1 MTHLLITRRAALA
14 LAVALP
20 LLLGALVRPALADEG
35 MWTFHN
41 FPNAKLKQ
49 QHGVELS
56 DEWLA
61 HLRQSVV
68 RLSGCT
74 ATFVSAEG
82 LILTNHH
89 CAAACLAEN
98 SRQGQD
104 RLADGFVSRSRDEEI
119 KCSTQVADVL
129 MGREDI
135 TAKLAAAVA
144 GKDDKT
150 AGEIRK
156 RTLTQLE
163 QACVQ
168 AAGTTDP
175 RRCETV
181 SLYQGGQYFLYKYK
195 RYTDVRLAFAPED
208 SIAAFGGDPDNFQ
221 YPRWC
226 LDMTLLRAYENGK
239 PAKIE
244 HFLPV
249 NWDGPKAGELVF
261 VAGHPG
267 STDRQLTVAQLEA
280 LRASLPASL
289 LRSAEL
295 RGRYIQAAQAGGETG
310 RIMSD
315 PLMSLENGIK
325 VRRKQLDALLD
336 GTLMAQKSRDE
347 AALRQLAKLGGANDP
362 WVAIAKAE
370 QRGLELQLPLT
381 YIEGSAGFN
390 SSLFRYARTLVRAAA
405 ERSKP
410 NEERL
415 REFTDSSLV
424 PLQQRLF
431 APVPVYAE
439 REKLTL
445 SLGLMRLREM
455 LGPDH
460 PLAANLFKEISPE
473 ALADDLVNKTTLGDA
488 AVRKQLWE
496 GGTAAIEAST
506 DPMIRIARLVDA
518 QARTLRKQFEDE
530 VESPIE
536 TASERIAKARF
547 AAFGT
552 AVYPD
557 ATFTLRLNWGTVQGW
572 NENGSAVAPFSP
584 LRRAYERATGAE
596 PFRLPD
602 SWLKARDRLNLDT
615 PFNLSSNNDIVGGN
629 SGSSMVNARG
639 EVVGLVFDGNIH
651 SISGSYWFDTARNRA
666 VSVHPAI
673 MKLALTQV
681 YDTAAL
687 AAELG
692 IKR

>member
-1 MTHLLITRRAALA
+1 MTGPSRKRLALVAMAAL
-14 LAVALP
+14 LP
-20 LLLGALVRPALADEG
+20 LLLAAVSRPARADEG
-35 MWTFHN
+35 MWTFHD
-41 FPNAKLKQ
+41 FPNALLKR
-49 QHGVELS
+49 QHGVELGA
-56 DEWLA
+56 DWLA
-61 HLRQSVV
+61 DLRQSVV

-104 RLADGFVSRSRDEEI
+104 RLADGFVSRSRDEEL
-119 KCSTQVADVL
+119 KCTTQVADVL

-135 TAKLAAAVA
+135 TAKVAAAVA
-144 GKDDKT
+144 GKDAKT

-156 RTLTQLE
+156 RTLIQLE

-168 AAGTTDP
+168 EAGTADP

-181 SLYQGGQYFLYKYK
+181 TLYNGGQYFLYKYK
-195 RYTDVRLAFAPED
+195 RYSDVRLAFAPED

-239 PAKIE
+239 PARIE
-244 HFLPV
+244 HFRPI
-249 NWDGPKAGELVF
+249 NWEGPKAGELVF

-267 STDRQLTVAQLEA
+267 STDRLLTVAQLEA

-295 RGRYIQAAQAGGETG
+295 RGRYIQAAQAGGETA
-310 RIMSD
+310 RIMGD
-315 PLMSLENGIK
+315 PLTGLENGIK

-336 GTLMAQKSRDE
+336 GKLMAQKQRDE
-347 AALRQLAKLGGANDP
+347 TALRQRAKLSGPQDP
-362 WVAIAKAE
+362 WEAIARAE
-370 QRGLELQLPLT
+370 QRGLQLQQELSYL
-381 YIEGSAGFN
+381 EGSAGFN
-390 SSLFRYARTLVRAAA
+390 STLFRYARTLLRGAA
-405 ERSKP
+405 ERGKP

-415 REFTDSSLV
+415 REFTDSALA
-424 PLQQRLF
+424 PLQQRLL

-445 SLGLMRLREM
+445 SQGLMRLREM

-460 PLAANLFKEISPE
+460 PLAASLFRELSPE
-473 ALADDLVNKTTLGDA
+473 TLAAQLVDATKLGDP

-496 GGTAAIEAST
+496 GGAAAIEAST
-506 DPMIRIARLVDA
+506 DPMIRIARLVDP
-518 QARTLRKQFEDE
+518 QARKLRKQFEDE

-536 TASERIAKARF
+536 AASERIAKARF
-547 AAFGT
+547 AVLGT
-552 AVYPD
+552 TAYPD
-557 ATFTLRLNWGTVQGW
+557 ATFTLRINWGTVQGW
-572 NENGSAVAPFSP
+572 NENGTPVAPFSP

-596 PFRLPD
+596 PFALPD

-629 SGSSMVNARG
+629 SGSSMVNLRG
-639 EVVGLVFDGNIH
+639 EIVGLVFDGNIH

-673 MKLALTQV
+673 MKVALTQV
-681 YDTAAL
+681 YDAAAL
-687 AAELG
+687 ATELG
-692 IKR
+692 LRR